1 MEDTKTI
8 SMPIVNSFV
17 KKDEPFEAREP
28 VLQGMHEAIER
39 PEVLVGTTY
48 KISPPDNIS
57 PDSLYITI
65 NDVIVEDRYYPYEV
79 FINSKNMENFQWV
92 VALTRVIS
100 AVFRKG
106 GEVNFLGEEL
116 KSVFDPS
123 GGYWK
128 KGGVYM
134 PSLVAEIGSVIERHL
149 RKARAVDAVI
159 AEDDAPVAYPAHA
172 VLCPK
177 CNTKAL
183 IINDGCSTC
192 LACGD
197 SKCS

>member
-1 MEDTKTI
+1 MESTKTI
-8 SMPIVNSFV
+8 TVPIINSFV
-17 KKDEPFEAREP
+17 KTKEPIVAEEKET
-28 VLQGMHEAIER
+28 QGMHEAIER
-39 PEVLVGTTY
+39 PDTLVGTTY
-48 KISPPDNIS
+48 KISPPDDIS
-57 PDSLYITI
+57 AESLYITI
-65 NDVIVEDRYYPYEV
+65 NDILVGDTYHPYEV

-106 GEVNFLGEEL
+106 GEVNFLGDEL
-116 KSVFDPS
+116 KSVFDPR

-128 KGGVYM
+128 KGGIYM
-134 PSLVAEIGSVIERHL
+134 PSLVAEIGSVIDRHL
-149 RKARAVDAVI
+149 RKANAVEAV
-159 AEDDAPVAYPAHA
+159 ASEDTVEEWPEHA
-172 VLCPK
+172 LLCPK

-183 IINDGCSTC
+183 VINDGCATC